1 MKLDYKVLENI
12 INIDS
17 PTGYCFN
24 VINYIKEYVEKLGY
38 TPYLNQKGNLIVEV
52 KGKTSYVK
60 GLSSHVDTLG
70 LMVRSINGDGT
81 LKFTNL
87 GGPLLNTY
95 NAEYC
100 RVITRDGKIYTG
112 TVLSNSPAVHVY
124 PDSRSINLN
133 EETMHIRLDEL
144 VKSKTDVL
152 KLGINTGDI
161 IALEPKFEITK
172 TGFIKTRFLDD
183 KASAFMLLELLRYLK
198 EENITLNDT
207 IKIIFTT
214 YEEVGHGAASVP
226 EMDELLAVDMGCI
239 GLDLNCDETMVS
251 ICVKDGGGPYDYK
264 MISNL
269 EKIAK
274 EKKLNY
280 CLDVYPFYSSDGTA
294 ALRGGNDIKCAL
306 IGSGIAASHGMERTH
321 KQGIDNSFNLIL
333 GYLGL

>member
-1 MKLDYKVLENI
+1 MDLDYKVLENI
-12 INIDS
+12 IKIDS

-24 VINYIKEYVEKLGY
+24 IINYIKNYLTTLGY
-38 TPYLNQKGNLIVEV
+38 EPTLNQKGNLVVEV

-60 GLSSHVDTLG
+60 GLSAHVDTLG
-70 LMVRSINGDGT
+70 LMVRSINSNGT
-81 LKFTNL
+81 LKFTTL
-87 GGPLLNTY
+87 GGTLLNTY

-100 RVITRDGKIYTG
+100 KIITRSGSTYTG
-112 TVLSNSPAVHVY
+112 TILSNSPAAHVY
-124 PDSRSINLN
+124 PDARGINLN
-133 EETMHIRLDEL
+133 EDTMHIRLDEL
-144 VKSKTDVL
+144 VKTKSDVI

-161 IALEPKFEITK
+161 IALDPKFEITK

-183 KASAFMLLELLRYLK
+183 KASAFMLLELLRLLK
-198 EENITLNDT
+198 EGNITLNET
-207 IKIIFTT
+207 IKVMFTT
-214 YEEVGHGAASVP
+214 YEEVGHGAASIP

-251 ICVKDGGGPYDYK
+251 ICVKDAGGPYDYQ
-264 MISNL
+264 MITNL
-269 EKIAK
+269 ENIAK
-274 EKKLNY
+274 ERNLNY

-321 KQGIDNSFNLIL
+321 KQGIENTFKLIL